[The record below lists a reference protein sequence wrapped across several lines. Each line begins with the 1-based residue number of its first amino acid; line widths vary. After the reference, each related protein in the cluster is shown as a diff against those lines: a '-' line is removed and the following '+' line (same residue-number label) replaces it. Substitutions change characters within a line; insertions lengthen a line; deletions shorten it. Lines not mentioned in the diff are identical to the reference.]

1 MRTKNKGMMKTFAPA
16 ERKESRE
23 RSRRISTGF
32 RVVNCRINI
41 ENVIMKMKEGNKEL
55 KGKMMK
61 IREER
66 EKVCVITVET

>member
-1 MRTKNKGMMKTFAPA
+1 
-16 ERKESRE
+16 
-23 RSRRISTGF
+23 
-32 RVVNCRINI
+32 
-41 ENVIMKMKEGNKEL
+41 MKMKEGNKEL